1 MPSCTTNRVHYPQPI
16 LLDAREAGL
25 LDRYLALK
33 GKLGSRLDLALRRLR
48 SAYGRVDEEDQLLDL
63 SIAFEALLGDD
74 KNELSFRYG
83 LRGAL
88 LLGSGPEE
96 RRRIRTAIKTM
107 YALRSKIVH
116 GGTVTDDLR
125 TVTRG
130 AIAQVVLILQIF
142 IGLGKE
148 PDWNALELG
157 EGLY

>member
-1 MPSCTTNRVHYPQPI
+1 M
-16 LLDAREAGL
+16 